1 MIARPAS
8 RKIVVTRGRDKP
20 SPSITIAAH
29 DFSRAIPRRRTRRRF
44 LSETATTLAS
54 AFAGTLLLPALDFAA
69 EPAGQTAG
77 TNSGPHIAFPMAPRE
92 RISIASYPFR
102 QFITPTES
110 GDLSTPVSSGGAQA
124 APPAKMTLQEFAA
137 HVVEKFKINKIE
149 PWSPHF
155 VSRDPQYLA
164 QLRAA
169 FEAAHVSVV
178 NIAVDGEHS
187 IYAVDAAE
195 RERAIA
201 ESKSWIDVAVAIGSP
216 SVRTHVGEAKDSG
229 PDLQRAAESLRHVAE
244 YGAQKNV
251 VVNLENDNPVT
262 EDAFFIAKLIATVK
276 SPWLHALP
284 DFANSLVT
292 LSEEQAYVAV
302 DAMFSQAYNICH
314 VKALEVNE
322 IGAKFHVNMAKTFKI
337 LKRYNYKGYCSM
349 EFDSP
354 GDPYSGT
361 ADLIK
366 QTLQYLS

>member
-1 MIARPAS
+1 MIFPR
-8 RKIVVTRGRDKP
+8 T
-20 SPSITIAAH
+20 
-29 DFSRAIPRRRTRRRF
+29 IPRRRTRRRF
-44 LSETATTLAS
+44 LSETATTLATT
-54 AFAGTLLLPALDFAA
+54 FAGALLFPALDFADA
-69 EPAGQTAG
+69 SAVEHAVEGVSERSGEVAGQAAG
-77 TNSGPHIAFPMAPRE
+77 ADAGPHINFPTAPRE

-110 GDLSTPVSSGGAQA
+110 GELSTPVTSGAQA
-124 APPAKMTLQEFAA
+124 APPTKMALQDFAA

-155 VSRDPQYLA
+155 VSKDPQYLE

-195 RERAIA
+195 REKAIA

-262 EDAFFIAKLIATVK
+262 EDAFFIAKLIATVR
-276 SPWLHALP
+276 SPWLHGLP

-292 LSEEQAYVAV
+292 LSEGQAYVAV

-337 LKRYNYKGYCSM
+337 LKQHNYKGYCSM

-361 ADLIK
+361 TDLIK

>member
-1 MIARPAS
+1 MQKIESLS
-8 RKIVVTRGRDKP
+8 RRAFLETISFLTAGGLAAAGAP
-20 SPSITIAAH
+20 S
-29 DFSRAIPRRRTRRRF
+29 
-44 LSETATTLAS
+44 AS
-54 AFAGTLLLPALDFAA
+54 ASLDS
-69 EPAGQTAG
+69 E
-77 TNSGPHIAFPMAPRE
+77 PHIIFPTHPRE

-110 GDLSTPVSSGGAQA
+110 GELSTPVTSGGAPSSA
-124 APPAKMTLQEFAA
+124 TPKMTLQDFAA

-155 VSRDPQYLA
+155 VSKDPQYLA

-201 ESKSWIDVAVAIGSP
+201 ESKSWIDVAVAIGAP

-292 LSEEQAYVAV
+292 LSEQQAYVAV

-337 LKRYNYKGYCSM
+337 LKQHNYKGYCSM